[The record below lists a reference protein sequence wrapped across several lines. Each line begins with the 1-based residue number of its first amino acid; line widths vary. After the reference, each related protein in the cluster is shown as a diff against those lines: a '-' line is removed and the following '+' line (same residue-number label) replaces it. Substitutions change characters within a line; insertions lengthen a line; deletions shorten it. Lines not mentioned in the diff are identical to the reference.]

1 MIDGN
6 TARHGS
12 MIDGNA
18 TGLLKS
24 PWGLFLEFPPRGSD
38 RWRGGKMTLK
48 QSLGE
53 GARLAM
59 SWTHNILSDPH
70 LEKEFRFPGEWGGQ
84 SLVLKRLFSQAMDP
98 GPCQLA
104 PRMFL

>member
-1 MIDGN
+1 
-6 TARHGS
+6 
-12 MIDGNA
+12 
-18 TGLLKS
+18 
-24 PWGLFLEFPPRGSD
+24 
-38 RWRGGKMTLK
+38 MTLK

-59 SWTHNILSDPH
+59 SWTHHIANDPH

-104 PRMFL
+104 PRMFCRMWTDFEPVGHFFRMVALGGWLTETQAGMDP